1 MKRGLGLVRD
11 PFQSSSVLIH
21 LESGRTSWCLVCLM
35 KISVHVIMDVIFEVY
50 AAKIE
55 LILLKSV
62 VMIIM
67 AGERENMR
75 KHRHE
80 KLLSSSPHARS

>member
-11 PFQSSSVLIH
+11 PFQRSSVLIH
-21 LESGRTSWCLVCLM
+21 LESGRTSWCLVCLI
-35 KISVHVIMDVIFEVY
+35 KINVHVIMDVIFEVY

-62 VMIIM
+62 VMISWPVSK
-67 AGERENMR
+67 RT
-75 KHRHE
+75 
-80 KLLSSSPHARS
+80 

>member
-1 MKRGLGLVRD
+1 MERALGLVKD
-11 PFQSSSVLIH
+11 PFQRSSVLIH
-21 LESGRTSWCLVCLM
+21 LESGRTSGCLVCLM

-62 VMIIM
+62 AM
-67 AGERENMR
+67 
-75 KHRHE
+75 KHWHE